1 MTDSRIG
8 LLSVQTPI
16 HTLSGI
22 ERIVLV
28 CNQKY
33 ESTGN
38 LYVEGRWLYP
48 LKRRRLDL
56 AFISEAVLISVR
68 RACLL
73 ADRAQDGIALERQ
86 RFRDQPDGRPLS
98 SFRAQ
103 LGAVSVAKFLG
114 CSETLSTA
122 GRQRPVAVSCATL
135 LCVKP

>member
-1 MTDSRIG
+1 M
-8 LLSVQTPI
+8 
-16 HTLSGI
+16 
-22 ERIVLV
+22 
-28 CNQKY
+28 
-33 ESTGN
+33 
-38 LYVEGRWLYP
+38 
-48 LKRRRLDL
+48 KRRRLDL
-56 AFISEAVLISVR
+56 ALIGEAVLTGVR

-73 ADRAQDGIALERQ
+73 ADRAHDRIAVERQ

-135 LCVKP
+135 HCIKPLPSKERVPAANLNVVNFTA